1 MAATAGVYPQL
12 SPQQPPAVMW
22 GQESMPIPSHQPE
35 DVVMQV
41 NRDLNGAEMG
51 KIEQAGIEKPM
62 TLCAC
67 VPGFSAHERERCA
80 HYDHW
85 PTVWAGHHASFLS
98 GFRPAPPLLLCT
110 SPGICLM
117 PILHAAAEA
126 MVQRGRFNL
135 NHSSFVFDG
144 PLEAKKVEDL
154 TLCHKHKRRYPLL
167 AFRMIFN
174 LIPQFI
180 ICIMVIVDKAWV
192 DKQFETKGI
201 IVTDPQQKKAQE
213 QYLFFL
219 SNWTNMVQFFF
230 FLHATFVTYVAI
242 QKYSANNTGPV
253 PCPWWVKVC
262 WQTHSMILQA
272 TVIVTLLY
280 WILLAGPPHMA
291 ISIAQHGVNTLL
303 QLVDFIVVGTL
314 VPFVHSIWV
323 LLFAICFILFSVIH
337 WGAGATDWAGNNYI
351 YGVLD
356 WNDPEAAGTLTALVL
371 IFVPAIFGL
380 VFSALSI
387 ARIRAFTKV
396 KIPY

>member
-1 MAATAGVYPQL
+1 MKHLVDDARPLTRQTLPRPRYPQ
-12 SPQQPPAVMW
+12 
-22 GQESMPIPSHQPE
+22 
-35 DVVMQV
+35 
-41 NRDLNGAEMG
+41 
-51 KIEQAGIEKPM
+51 
-62 TLCAC
+62 
-67 VPGFSAHERERCA
+67 
-80 HYDHW
+80 
-85 PTVWAGHHASFLS
+85 
-98 GFRPAPPLLLCT
+98 
-110 SPGICLM
+110 
-117 PILHAAAEA
+117 
-126 MVQRGRFNL
+126 
-135 NHSSFVFDG
+135 
-144 PLEAKKVEDL
+144 
-154 TLCHKHKRRYPLL
+154 
-167 AFRMIFN
+167 
-174 LIPQFI
+174 
-180 ICIMVIVDKAWV
+180 
-192 DKQFETKGI
+192 
-201 IVTDPQQKKAQE
+201 
-213 QYLFFL
+213 
-219 SNWTNMVQFFF
+219 
-230 FLHATFVTYVAI
+230 
-242 QKYSANNTGPV
+242 
-253 PCPWWVKVC
+253 WWVKVC

>member
-1 MAATAGVYPQL
+1 MNNVVAVSQSPLTPAGGGKLPAVVLPPGATQVLMVQPGGGSPAGAAYSPMAATAGVYPQL

-98 GFRPAPPLLLCT
+98 G
-110 SPGICLM
+110 
-117 PILHAAAEA
+117 
-126 MVQRGRFNL
+126 
-135 NHSSFVFDG
+135 
-144 PLEAKKVEDL
+144 
-154 TLCHKHKRRYPLL
+154 YPLL

>member
-1 MAATAGVYPQL
+1 MNNVVAVSQSPLTPAGGGKLPAVVLPPGATQVLMVQPGGGSPAGAAYSPMAATAGVYPQL

-98 GFRPAPPLLLCT
+98 G
-110 SPGICLM
+110 
-117 PILHAAAEA
+117 
-126 MVQRGRFNL
+126 
-135 NHSSFVFDG
+135 
-144 PLEAKKVEDL
+144 
-154 TLCHKHKRRYPLL
+154 YPLL

-253 PCPWWVKVC
+253 PCPVGPHPPAPPPGAASFPDC
-262 WQTHSMILQA
+262 PLCCFA
-272 TVIVTLLY
+272 TER
-280 WILLAGPPHMA
+280 
-291 ISIAQHGVNTLL
+291 
-303 QLVDFIVVGTL
+303 
-314 VPFVHSIWV
+314 
-323 LLFAICFILFSVIH
+323 
-337 WGAGATDWAGNNYI
+337 
-351 YGVLD
+351 
-356 WNDPEAAGTLTALVL
+356 EAHCARSASRLTAPSPPALR
-371 IFVPAIFGL
+371 VPCACA
-380 VFSALSI
+380 VSSWPTTRALGTTPT
-387 ARIRAFTKV
+387 RT
-396 KIPY
+396 